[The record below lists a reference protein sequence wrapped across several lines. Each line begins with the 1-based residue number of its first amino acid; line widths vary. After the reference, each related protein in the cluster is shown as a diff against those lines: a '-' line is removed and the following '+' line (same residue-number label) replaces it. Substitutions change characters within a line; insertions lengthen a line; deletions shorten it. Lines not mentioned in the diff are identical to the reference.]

1 MAGLEIVGER
11 NFGTVTNFRAYF
23 IQTQDL

>member
-11 NFGTVTNFRAYF
+11 NFGNCNK
-23 IQTQDL
+23 L